1 MKALTEAPQLEN
13 NTRRSSST
21 TEGLKHKHSQVRVWQ
36 HFGRSATLLQD
47 HLRDVGQVE
56 RGRWRENVGVVLR
69 ARLLEAVQ
77 WRATIVFGQTL
88 VLVAFTRQL
97 DAAVLGQ
104 RNTQRFP
111 VKLLATQMAH
121 GCDTDSC
128 STFSLD
134 DIIIKNEPMLR
145 LTNTATSTQHVY
157 KMDRKQRARARVT

>member
-1 MKALTEAPQLEN
+1 M
-13 NTRRSSST
+13 SDF
-21 TEGLKHKHSQVRVWQ
+21 GHS
-36 HFGRSATLLQD
+36 AALLQD

-56 RGRWRENVGVVLR
+56 RGRWWENVGVVLR
-69 ARLLEAVQ
+69 TRLLEAVQ

-88 VLVAFTRQL
+88 VLVAFTWQL

-121 GCDTDSC
+121 RCDTDSC

-134 DIIIKNEPMLR
+134 EIVIKDEPT
-145 LTNTATSTQHVY
+145 LTVTNIATSTQHVY
-157 KMDRKQRARARVT
+157 NMNRKQRARAWVT